1 MQIEPIS
8 CWRPTPARAASFAAP
23 PYDVFDRSS
32 ARSYV
37 KRHPSSF
44 LEIDRPETAF
54 EPEHDM
60 YDPDVYTKAREL
72 LNDRVADGTLL
83 HDEQPCYYIWRLA
96 TADHEQVGL
105 VCGAAVDDYKNGT
118 IRRHEQTRAAKQ
130 ADRIEHIRTTHAQ
143 TGPIFLTYRDEPA
156 IDTLVSL
163 AMTATPLYD
172 FTDEQDCHHSI
183 WRVARKGAVD
193 SLRLMFER
201 VPAAYIADGH
211 HRAASAVAVCEE
223 KRQQAASEG
232 GKTETDEQ
240 SYAPYDLFLAVIFP
254 ASQLKILPYDRVL
267 QDVGTK
273 DTSHVLQQLRDEGFS
288 CERSEG
294 VVEPTEHGNFGLKLG
309 DSWYELRR
317 SEVDAAD
324 PVSALDATVVQR
336 HILKPIFAVDDPTR
350 DPRIL
355 FVGGYDAAK
364 RAGEL
369 AGADDVAIAL
379 HAPSLK
385 ELMAVSDAGL
395 LMPPKSTW
403 FEPKLLS
410 GLFIRR
416 I

>member
-240 SYAPYDLFLAVIFP
+240 SYAPYDLFLAVIFLQ
-254 ASQLKILPYDRVL
+254 ASSRSCPTTACCKMLAQRTQAMCCSSYA
-267 QDVGTK
+267 T
-273 DTSHVLQQLRDEGFS
+273 RDF
-288 CERSEG
+288 
-294 VVEPTEHGNFGLKLG
+294 
-309 DSWYELRR
+309 
-317 SEVDAAD
+317 
-324 PVSALDATVVQR
+324 PVSAQRAWWSPQSTATSGSSLVIAGMSSGAAR
-336 HILKPIFAVDDPTR
+336 STPPTR
-350 DPRIL
+350 SQPL
-355 FVGGYDAAK
+355 TP
-364 RAGEL
+364 
-369 AGADDVAIAL
+369 
-379 HAPSLK
+379 PSFK
-385 ELMAVSDAGL
+385 GTSSS
-395 LMPPKSTW
+395 PSSP
-403 FEPKLLS
+403 
-410 GLFIRR
+410 
-416 I
+416 